1 MISQPQP
8 FFQVRENAH
17 IDASQPLAQWYPF
30 PWYRVMRE
38 QAPVYYDESLH
49 SWSFFRYEDIN
60 PILHDYEA
68 FSSQLQAEAADDDT
82 MLTLDPPRHHQLRGL
97 VSQAFTPRM
106 LSQLTPR
113 ITQIID
119 EILDQVTQSTH
130 TDAVAAIGFPF
141 PSAVIAEMLGVPR
154 EDRDILQ
161 EWTETVM
168 VEQSSAMRPISPK
181 AGQAYLYLQ
190 DLVKKRQRNPGED
203 MISQLIRAQID
214 GKHLDF
220 TEIVTFCSLLYF
232 AGYETTI
239 NLIGNSF
246 LCARGNGEVDIVQDI
261 AYPLPA
267 TVMSELLGVPEED
280 RPLLKAHI
288 DATTQRRD
296 EKQAGFVTIPDV
308 FHDYFVQTAR
318 ERRQT
323 SKVDLISDLVHAQAE
338 GEQLDDAGIARFSA
352 LLYTAGHVTT
362 TDLISNTF
370 LCFEDFPEA
379 KAQVMAQPE
388 LLPGA
393 TEEVLRY
400 CSSVQAFPRRLTKD
414 IELRGQ
420 QLHAGD
426 LIIIWNGSA
435 NHDELA
441 FPDPERF
448 DVQRSPNRH
457 IAFGHGIHFC
467 LGAPLARLETP
478 IAVQAIL
485 ERLPNLERIGEV
497 DFTPIGPLI
506 TFGPKNLK
514 MRFTHPQ

>member
-1 MISQPQP
+1 
-8 FFQVRENAH
+8 
-17 IDASQPLAQWYPF
+17 
-30 PWYRVMRE
+30 
-38 QAPVYYDESLH
+38 
-49 SWSFFRYEDIN
+49 
-60 PILHDYEA
+60 
-68 FSSQLQAEAADDDT
+68 
-82 MLTLDPPRHHQLRGL
+82 
-97 VSQAFTPRM
+97 
-106 LSQLTPR
+106 
-113 ITQIID
+113 
-119 EILDQVTQSTH
+119 
-130 TDAVAAIGFPF
+130 
-141 PSAVIAEMLGVPR
+141 
-154 EDRDILQ
+154 
-161 EWTETVM
+161 
-168 VEQSSAMRPISPK
+168 
-181 AGQAYLYLQ
+181 
-190 DLVKKRQRNPGED
+190 
-203 MISQLIRAQID
+203 
-214 GKHLDF
+214 
-220 TEIVTFCSLLYF
+220 
-232 AGYETTI
+232 
-239 NLIGNSF
+239 
-246 LCARGNGEVDIVQDI
+246 
-261 AYPLPA
+261 
-267 TVMSELLGVPEED
+267 
-280 RPLLKAHI
+280 
-288 DATTQRRD
+288 
-296 EKQAGFVTIPDV
+296 
-308 FHDYFVQTAR
+308 HDYFVQAAR

-323 SKVDLISDLVHAQAE
+323 PKDDLISDLVRAQAE
-338 GEQLDDAGIARFSA
+338 GERLDDASIARFSA

-420 QLHAGD
+420 KLHTGD

-485 ERLPNLERIGEV
+485 ERLPRLERIGEV
-497 DFTPIGPLI
+497 DFMPIGPLI